1 MCRFWRLCHRSPTSL
16 LACVDSAHR
25 RRKRRYGRFGRFRF
39 LRPLLRIPRRI
50 SGGAQAF
57 HREHSQTAHVTC
69 LAPTSSFIF
78 LWWELGLV
86 GARPVEQK
94 KGADRAINESGS
106 CVLLEDIP
114 NLHSALRVLSALIA
128 PAILILACSGLVGAT
143 STLLANVI
151 ERTRDIAAA
160 MSELGGECRPGDRQ
174 DELALLVEDVARATR
189 RSRLLQR
196 ALSSLFFAIV
206 MLVLSSVFFG
216 VVAVWL
222 PHSAWA
228 PVLLTLI
235 GVGLLLYACVIL
247 ALDSWVGVK
256 AVDVEMRLI
265 RGALNAEAKPRRR
278 LPPRKYQLHQGSAR
292 NLLPGELARGQL
304 RQANH
309 LSQHGVESRGR
320 EAHL

>member
-1 MCRFWRLCHRSPTSL
+1 MSRH
-16 LACVDSAHR
+16 
-25 RRKRRYGRFGRFRF
+25 
-39 LRPLLRIPRRI
+39 
-50 SGGAQAF
+50 
-57 HREHSQTAHVTC
+57 
-69 LAPTSSFIF
+69 TSSFVSR
-78 LWWELGLV
+78 WWKLGLV
-86 GARPVEQK
+86 GARPVERK
-94 KGADRAINESGS
+94 KGTDKGANESGL

-160 MSELGGECRPGDRQ
+160 MSRLGGECQPADRQ
-174 DELALLVEDVARATR
+174 GELALLVEDVARATR

-206 MLVLSSVFFG
+206 MLVLSSVFFA

-228 PVLLTLI
+228 PIVLTLI
-235 GVGLLLYACVIL
+235 GVGFLLYACVIL

-256 AVDVEMRLI
+256 AVDMEMQLI
-265 RGALNAEAKPRRR
+265 RGTLNAEARPRRR
-278 LPPRKYQLHQGSAR
+278 SPPRKRPLHEGSAR
-292 NLLPGELARGQL
+292 
-304 RQANH
+304 
-309 LSQHGVESRGR
+309 
-320 EAHL
+320 